1 MNIIK
6 QKAINLFESA
16 LAKTGTVL
24 AIRAWEPATFFEV
37 DVHFPDMDMGSW
49 KRVQHIKIKVAN
61 GVYRDYTPAGWD
73 ADIRTCTLYINAE
86 QDGPG
91 SQWIRTLH
99 EGDDVVYMGVGA
111 TMHRPSVMGEMVVLG
126 DMSSIGHYLALQQL
140 AGSRRLSGAITI
152 ANESH
157 RQEFREYFDWDIQ
170 PVRKTDSG
178 GLGSILK
185 WTNDKVLAHS
195 NVYISG
201 HIPTCIRLRKELKKR
216 EDAPIGIQVQ
226 GFWA

>member
-6 QKAINLFESA
+6 QKAIHLFETT
-16 LAKTGTVL
+16 LGKTGTVL

-37 DVHFPDMDMGSW
+37 DVHFPEMDMSGW
-49 KRVQHIKIKVAN
+49 KRVQHIKVRVGY

-73 ADIRTCTLYINAE
+73 EDIRTCTLYINAE

-91 SQWIRTLH
+91 AQWIRALR
-99 EGDDVVYMGVGA
+99 EGDRITYIGVGA
-111 TMHRPSVMGEMVVLG
+111 TMHKPMPAAEMIALG

-140 AGSRRLSGAITI
+140 AGNRKLKGAITI
-152 ANESH
+152 ADENH
-157 RQEFREYFDWDIQ
+157 REEFREYFNWDIQ
-170 PVRKTDSG
+170 PVKKTDSG
-178 GLGSILK
+178 GLSSILK
-185 WTNDKVLAHS
+185 WTSDKALDHS

-216 EDAPIGIQVQ
+216 EDAPMGIQVQ
-226 GFWA
+226 GFWT